1 MTKDEVRQVLET
13 PEMAEAVMIGD
24 VGDRENYYPAIIGY
38 DLEHGRFT
46 YDYGELC
53 HCFAEEFRKS
63 DEAGGKA
70 DGSTD
75 YETEGVE
82 WVEFNVIR
90 SLPYWGEHAP
100 EIFYVEDD
108 GDRDDEVHDGD

>member
-1 MTKDEVRQVLET
+1 MTTDEVKQVMEM

-24 VGDRENYYPAIIGY
+24 VDDRENYYPAIVGY

-63 DEAGGKA
+63 GEASLYEGP
-70 DGSTD
+70 TD

-100 EIFYVEDD
+100 EIFYDD
-108 GDRDDEVHDGD
+108 DDEDPDD